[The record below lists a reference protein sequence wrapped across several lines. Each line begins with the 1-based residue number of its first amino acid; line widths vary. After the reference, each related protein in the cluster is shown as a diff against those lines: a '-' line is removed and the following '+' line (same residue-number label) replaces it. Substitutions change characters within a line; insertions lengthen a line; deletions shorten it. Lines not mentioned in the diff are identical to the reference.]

1 MLSIYII
8 VLSRVGYLLRVSLF
22 FSFSLFL
29 NNLSLLQADLV
40 QLEVL
45 RDPVNETHALL
56 FLRRQLRENLL
67 LAILIDR
74 LVDSVG
80 QYLELLFEVEYGLV
94 GLHLSNLFRYAGLEC
109 TDLVTTACSF
119 FLFGI
124 C

>member
-109 TDLVTTACSF
+109 ADLVTTACSF